1 MPLLGEAITGVIRGL
16 FTGLFDWFR
25 QRKAEKDRERADVM
39 HAANVGDA
47 AADKAEFA
55 VKQEAEKARA
65 KATDDPLYFGP

>member
-1 MPLLGEAITGVIRGL
+1 MPIIGDVVSGFLRGL

-25 QRKAEKDRERADVM
+25 QRKADKDRERADAM

-55 VKQEAEKARA
+55 VKTEAEKARA
-65 KATDDPLYFGP
+65 KAADDPLYFGP